1 MAKRKMKTKKL
12 TLAKPTT
19 AFNRAPKKPEKD
31 DRPGPMQGGRQPG
44 GLAKHAKRKKSLAGV
59 MI

>member
-1 MAKRKMKTKKL
+1 MAKRRMKTKKL

-19 AFNRAPKKPEKD
+19 AFNRGPKKPEKD

-44 GLAKHAKRKKSLAGV
+44 GLAKKGHGKKLRGV